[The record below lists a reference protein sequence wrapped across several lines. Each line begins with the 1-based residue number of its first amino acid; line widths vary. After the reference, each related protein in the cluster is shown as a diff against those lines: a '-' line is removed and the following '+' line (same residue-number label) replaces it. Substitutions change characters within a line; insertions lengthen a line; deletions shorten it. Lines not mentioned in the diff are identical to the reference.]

1 MVVMKRNIVGW
12 LSGALLSGVA
22 LGAPVISDFFTQ
34 PAVAEEYASSER
46 SQAALGHYSR
56 ARAMLVEALA
66 EFEEGRRIARPDM
79 VLDAEEWR
87 LSIVSRTEELNRV
100 LDPQPKIT
108 KSGVRFKA
116 VGRMIRREADRLPM
130 VSDGARD
137 ASTYGEEQRAAE
149 LEAARGDSSVTG
161 SLKAGPEQQEILTE
175 EKTPE
180 EQPAKSEDVKVN
192 STISRYDQEIQK
204 LLDTQESTT
213 VAPSPSTS
221 SASALSGTSSPAA
234 AIAPS
239 AVTDSAEKTSAVK
252 QATPEEEN
260 SELSDA
266 IEQAIRKRL
275 REAEANGNS
284 PTDTLE

>member
-1 MVVMKRNIVGW
+1 MKRNNVGW
-12 LSGALLSGVA
+12 LSVALLSVPSLCIPVVSGFLLSGLFTLPA
-22 LGAPVISDFFTQ
+22 L
-34 PAVAEEYASSER
+34 AEEYASSER

-116 VGRMIRREADRLPM
+116 VGRMIRREADRLPS
-130 VSDGARD
+130 VPDGARD

-149 LEAARGDSSVTG
+149 LEAARGDTSLEATQKAPLDQQGSVV
-161 SLKAGPEQQEILTE
+161 E
-175 EKTPE
+175 EKSVEEEPATPE
-180 EQPAKSEDVKVN
+180 AKSEDVKVD

-204 LLDTQESTT
+204 LLDTQEPTT
-213 VAPSPSTS
+213 AAAPSAP
-221 SASALSGTSSPAA
+221 AAPAA
-234 AIAPS
+234 AMVPP
-239 AVTDSAEKTSAVK
+239 VGTDNAAKASVVK

-275 REAEANGNS
+275 REAEANGNA
-284 PTDTLE
+284 PTETLE